1 MARIGSPSNQRI
13 ARTQL
18 GANENLFLTI
28 FRDRS
33 GLELIL
39 RNKYKM
45 RTGPQGPPS
54 RYVGKLEGS
63 ARVREGSRLT
73 TTLVTLVSLLYSAMQ
88 TCNTPL
94 SIAAL
99 PAFLRC
105 CLLVTFVCFS
115 LHFCA
120 TYHFPIKNFYWFSK
134 GFLKISHMEV
144 KVKPKSVPVLI
155 SAAGLRWCWWCRLCF
170 MAGNYLLS
178 LTPSS
183 PLRTVHAQIWY
194 SILGRKEFPFC
205 WLFHGVG
212 WCGYELGPFS
222 WEKEPL
228 LTLLWHMAC
237 GASPGGETPR
247 TSTTH
252 TAVALLPNRF
262 TLHVW
267 LPTVGLRRSNL

>member
-63 ARVREGSRLT
+63 ARVREGNRLT

-88 TCNTPL
+88 TCNTHL

-120 TYHFPIKNFYWFSK
+120 TYHFPIKKLLLIFKGLPENLPCGSK
-134 GFLKISHMEV
+134 SKTE
-144 KVKPKSVPVLI
+144 I
-155 SAAGLRWCWWCRLCF
+155 SASTYISSRLE
-170 MAGNYLLS
+170 MVVQA
-178 LTPSS
+178 
-183 PLRTVHAQIWY
+183 V
-194 SILGRKEFPFC
+194 
-205 WLFHGVG
+205 FHGGKLPVIAHPEFTIAHG
-212 WCGYELGPFS
+212 ARTNLVFYSGKKRISF
-222 WEKEPL
+222 L
-228 LTLLWHMAC
+228 LVI
-237 GASPGGETPR
+237 S
-247 TSTTH
+247 
-252 TAVALLPNRF
+252 
-262 TLHVW
+262 
-267 LPTVGLRRSNL
+267 RSGMMWV

>member
-18 GANENLFLTI
+18 TANENPFLTI
-28 FRDRS
+28 FRDRI

-88 TCNTPL
+88 TCNTHL

-105 CLLVTFVCFS
+105 CLLVTFVCSS

-120 TYHFPIKNFYWFSK
+120 TYHFPIKKLLLIFKGLPENLPYGSK
-134 GFLKISHMEV
+134 SKTE
-144 KVKPKSVPVLI
+144 I
-155 SAAGLRWCWWCRLCF
+155 SASTYISSRLE
-170 MAGNYLLS
+170 MVLVVQA
-178 LTPSS
+178 
-183 PLRTVHAQIWY
+183 V
-194 SILGRKEFPFC
+194 
-205 WLFHGVG
+205 FHGGKLPVIAHPEFTIAHG
-212 WCGYELGPFS
+212 ARTNLVFYSGKKRISF
-222 WEKEPL
+222 L
-228 LTLLWHMAC
+228 LVI
-237 GASPGGETPR
+237 S
-247 TSTTH
+247 
-252 TAVALLPNRF
+252 
-262 TLHVW
+262 
-267 LPTVGLRRSNL
+267 RSGMMWV

>member
-88 TCNTPL
+88 TCNTHL

-120 TYHFPIKNFYWFSK
+120 TYHFPIKKLLLIFKGLPENLPYGSK
-134 GFLKISHMEV
+134 SKTE
-144 KVKPKSVPVLI
+144 I
-155 SAAGLRWCWWCRLCF
+155 SASTYISSRLE
-170 MAGNYLLS
+170 MVLVVQA
-178 LTPSS
+178 
-183 PLRTVHAQIWY
+183 V
-194 SILGRKEFPFC
+194 
-205 WLFHGVG
+205 FHGGKLPVIAHPEFTIAHGARTNLVFYSGKNFLFVG
-212 WCGYELGPFS
+212 YFREWDDVGLSWGPFS
-222 WEKEPL
+222 
-228 LTLLWHMAC
+228 
-237 GASPGGETPR
+237 
-247 TSTTH
+247 
-252 TAVALLPNRF
+252 
-262 TLHVW
+262 
-267 LPTVGLRRSNL
+267 

>member
-18 GANENLFLTI
+18 TANENLFLTI
-28 FRDRS
+28 FRGRS

-73 TTLVTLVSLLYSAMQ
+73 TTLVTLVSLLYSAMPTNSAMQ
-88 TCNTPL
+88 TCNTHL

-105 CLLVTFVCFS
+105 CLLVTFVCSS

-120 TYHFPIKNFYWFSK
+120 TYHFPIKNFYGFSK
-134 GFLKISHMEV
+134 SFLKIFHMEV
-144 KVKPKSVPVLI
+144 KSKTEI
-155 SAAGLRWCWWCRLCF
+155 SASTYISSRLE
-170 MAGNYLLS
+170 MMLVVQA
-178 LTPSS
+178 
-183 PLRTVHAQIWY
+183 V
-194 SILGRKEFPFC
+194 
-205 WLFHGVG
+205 FHGGKLPVIAHPEFTIAHG
-212 WCGYELGPFS
+212 ARTNLVFYSGKKRISF
-222 WEKEPL
+222 L
-228 LTLLWHMAC
+228 LVI
-237 GASPGGETPR
+237 S
-247 TSTTH
+247 
-252 TAVALLPNRF
+252 
-262 TLHVW
+262 
-267 LPTVGLRRSNL
+267 RSGMMWV

>member
-88 TCNTPL
+88 TCNTHL

-105 CLLVTFVCFS
+105 CLLVTFVCSS

-120 TYHFPIKNFYWFSK
+120 TYHFPK
-134 GFLKISHMEV
+134 
-144 KVKPKSVPVLI
+144 KSP
-155 SAAGLRWCWWCRLCF
+155 
-170 MAGNYLLS
+170 
-178 LTPSS
+178 
-183 PLRTVHAQIWY
+183 IW
-194 SILGRKEFPFC
+194 K
-205 WLFHGVG
+205 
-212 WCGYELGPFS
+212 
-222 WEKEPL
+222 
-228 LTLLWHMAC
+228 
-237 GASPGGETPR
+237 
-247 TSTTH
+247 
-252 TAVALLPNRF
+252 
-262 TLHVW
+262 
-267 LPTVGLRRSNL
+267 

>member
-88 TCNTPL
+88 TCNTHL

-105 CLLVTFVCFS
+105 CLLVTFVCSS

-120 TYHFPIKNFYWFSK
+120 TYHFPIKNFYGFSK
-134 GFLKISHMEV
+134 SFLKIFHMEV
-144 KVKPKSVPVLI
+144 KIKTEI
-155 SAAGLRWCWWCRLCF
+155 SASTYISSRLE
-170 MAGNYLLS
+170 MVLVVQA
-178 LTPSS
+178 
-183 PLRTVHAQIWY
+183 V
-194 SILGRKEFPFC
+194 
-205 WLFHGVG
+205 FHGGKLPVIAHPEFTIAHG
-212 WCGYELGPFS
+212 ARTNLVFYSGKKRISF
-222 WEKEPL
+222 L
-228 LTLLWHMAC
+228 LVI
-237 GASPGGETPR
+237 PR
-247 TSTTH
+247 SGMMW
-252 TAVALLPNRF
+252 V
-262 TLHVW
+262 
-267 LPTVGLRRSNL
+267 

>member
-88 TCNTPL
+88 TCNTHL

-120 TYHFPIKNFYWFSK
+120 TYHFPIKKLLRIFKELPENLPYGSK
-134 GFLKISHMEV
+134 K
-144 KVKPKSVPVLI
+144 
-155 SAAGLRWCWWCRLCF
+155 
-170 MAGNYLLS
+170 
-178 LTPSS
+178 
-183 PLRTVHAQIWY
+183 
-194 SILGRKEFPFC
+194 
-205 WLFHGVG
+205 
-212 WCGYELGPFS
+212 
-222 WEKEPL
+222 
-228 LTLLWHMAC
+228 
-237 GASPGGETPR
+237 
-247 TSTTH
+247 
-252 TAVALLPNRF
+252 
-262 TLHVW
+262 
-267 LPTVGLRRSNL
+267 

>member
-88 TCNTPL
+88 TCNTHL

-120 TYHFPIKNFYWFSK
+120 TYHFPIKKLLLIFKGLPENLPYGSK
-134 GFLKISHMEV
+134 SKTE
-144 KVKPKSVPVLI
+144 I
-155 SAAGLRWCWWCRLCF
+155 SASTYISSRLE
-170 MAGNYLLS
+170 MVLVVQA
-178 LTPSS
+178 
-183 PLRTVHAQIWY
+183 V
-194 SILGRKEFPFC
+194 
-205 WLFHGVG
+205 FHGGKLPVIAHPEFTIAHG
-212 WCGYELGPFS
+212 ARTNLVFYSGKKRISF
-222 WEKEPL
+222 L
-228 LTLLWHMAC
+228 LVI
-237 GASPGGETPR
+237 PR
-247 TSTTH
+247 SGMMW
-252 TAVALLPNRF
+252 V
-262 TLHVW
+262 
-267 LPTVGLRRSNL
+267 